1 MSKLTKEQQKK
12 QNKIT
17 IIMLIIAIPI
27 AVVIGLS
34 LKKDKDKKEVKE
46 AEEITLLKQ
55 SVSQYSSEA
64 YTFPKN
70 ENEYVID
77 YESFTKWIDN
87 GNSYLR
93 VTCTLID
100 KDGNNQVV
108 SATYTSNDEVLHHL
122 SIHDDV
128 LYDDHTTDKE

>member
-17 IIMLIIAIPI
+17 LIMLIIAIPI

-34 LKKDKDKKEVKE
+34 LKKDKEKKETKE

-55 SVSQYSSEA
+55 SVSQYTSEA
-64 YTFPKN
+64 YTYPKN
-70 ENEYVID
+70 EDEYVID

-87 GNSYLR
+87 GNSYLKI
-93 VTCTLID
+93 TCTLTA
-100 KDGNNQVV
+100 KDGSNQMV
-108 SATYTSNDEVLHHL
+108 SAIYTSNDKALHYL
-122 SIHDDV
+122 SIHNDV

>member
-17 IIMLIIAIPI
+17 LIMLIIAIPI
-27 AVVIGLS
+27 AVVIGLN
-34 LKKDKDKKEVKE
+34 LRKDKDKKETKE
-46 AEEITLLKQ
+46 AEEIALLKQ
-55 SVSQYSSEA
+55 SVSQYTSEA

-70 ENEYVID
+70 EADYVID

-87 GNSYLR
+87 GNSYLNI
-93 VTCTLID
+93 TCTVTD
-100 KDGNNQVV
+100 KNGDNQMI
-108 SATYTSNDEVLHHL
+108 SATYTSNDKQLHYL
-122 SIHDDV
+122 SIRDNV